1 MCDFC
6 IQDEIANRAL
16 DDIIDRVLE
25 QSLSHLATR
34 ASTLERF
41 CLEKSGGEIESAISS
56 ILRDQI
62 EERVRFERELIRRR
76 VRTLLTDEQRNR
88 LVAEVVAEQAKA
100 LISREVRLN
109 EAVSEEKDILIN
121 ETIYELLQEM
131 STVEFE
137 AYKAE
142 LALQRVENA
151 LKDSW
156 ISSKFFQ

>member
-1 MCDFC
+1 M
-6 IQDEIANRAL
+6 
-16 DDIIDRVLE
+16 
-25 QSLSHLATR
+25 SHLSTR

-41 CLEKSGGEIESAISS
+41 CVEKTGEEINSAISVV
-56 ILRDQI
+56 LREQI
-62 EERVRFERELIRRR
+62 EERVRFERELVRRR

-131 STVEFE
+131 STAEFE

-156 ISSKFFQ
+156 ISSKFCL

>member
-1 MCDFC
+1 M
-6 IQDEIANRAL
+6 
-16 DDIIDRVLE
+16 
-25 QSLSHLATR
+25 SHLSTR

-41 CLEKSGGEIESAISS
+41 CVEKSGEEINSAISVV
-56 ILRDQI
+56 LREQI

-131 STVEFE
+131 STAEFE

-156 ISSKFFQ
+156 ISSKFCL

>member
-1 MCDFC
+1 M
-6 IQDEIANRAL
+6 
-16 DDIIDRVLE
+16 
-25 QSLSHLATR
+25 SHLSTR

-41 CLEKSGGEIESAISS
+41 CVEKTGEEINSAISVV
-56 ILRDQI
+56 LQEQI
-62 EERVRFERELIRRR
+62 EERVRFERELVRRR

-131 STVEFE
+131 STAEFE

-142 LALQRVENA
+142 LALQRIENA

-156 ISSKFFQ
+156 ISSKFCL

>member
-1 MCDFC
+1 M
-6 IQDEIANRAL
+6 
-16 DDIIDRVLE
+16 
-25 QSLSHLATR
+25 SHLSTR

-41 CLEKSGGEIESAISS
+41 CVEKSGEEINSAISVV
-56 ILRDQI
+56 LRDQI

-131 STVEFE
+131 STAEFE

-156 ISSKFFQ
+156 ISSKFCL

>member
-1 MCDFC
+1 M
-6 IQDEIANRAL
+6 
-16 DDIIDRVLE
+16 
-25 QSLSHLATR
+25 
-34 ASTLERF
+34 
-41 CLEKSGGEIESAISS
+41 EKSGGEIESAISS

-142 LALQRVENA
+142 LALRRVENA

-156 ISSKFFQ
+156 ISSKFLP

>member
-1 MCDFC
+1 M
-6 IQDEIANRAL
+6 
-16 DDIIDRVLE
+16 
-25 QSLSHLATR
+25 
-34 ASTLERF
+34 
-41 CLEKSGGEIESAISS
+41 EKSGGEIESAISS

-156 ISSKFFQ
+156 ISSKFNLYTK

>member
-1 MCDFC
+1 M
-6 IQDEIANRAL
+6 
-16 DDIIDRVLE
+16 
-25 QSLSHLATR
+25 SHLSTR

-41 CLEKSGGEIESAISS
+41 CVEKTGEEINSAISVV
-56 ILRDQI
+56 LREQI
-62 EERVRFERELIRRR
+62 EERVRFERELVRRR

-131 STVEFE
+131 STAEFE

-142 LALQRVENA
+142 LALQRIENA

-156 ISSKFFQ
+156 ISSKFYLL